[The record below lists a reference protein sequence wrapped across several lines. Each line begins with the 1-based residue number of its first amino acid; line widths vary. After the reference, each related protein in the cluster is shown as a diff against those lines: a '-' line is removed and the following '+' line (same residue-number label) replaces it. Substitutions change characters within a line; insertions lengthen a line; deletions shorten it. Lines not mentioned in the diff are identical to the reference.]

1 MQSSLMAAG
10 RRRQLISATLTAI
23 HQYGMADAT
32 IARIARLAG
41 VSTGIIS
48 HYFGDKAGLMEATM
62 RHLLQQ
68 LGEAVAERRRQ
79 IPAEDVAGHVN
90 AIIDGNFDSSQ
101 TNVAAMRAWLEFW
114 AASMHQPSLRRLQRV
129 NERRLYANL
138 CHQFRK
144 VMPADQ
150 ARDAARSVAALID
163 GLWLRGALT
172 PAGIDIEACRRLA
185 RDNARAWLGQH
196 VPQDFRT

>member
-1 MQSSLMAAG
+1 MQPSPMASG
-10 RRRQLISATLTAI
+10 RRRQLIRATLTAI

-41 VSTGIIS
+41 VSSGIIS

-62 RHLLQQ
+62 RYLLQQ
-68 LGEAVAERRRQ
+68 LGDAVAERRRK
-79 IPAEDVAGHVN
+79 IPPEDVAGHVD

-114 AASMHQPSLRRLQRV
+114 AASMHQPALRRLQRV

-138 CHQFRK
+138 CHQFRQ
-144 VMPADQ
+144 VLPANQ
-150 ARDAARSVAALID
+150 ARDAAQSVAALID

-172 PAGIDIEACRRLA
+172 PEGIDIEACRRLA
-185 RDNARAWLGQH
+185 RDNARAWLESHRPTG
-196 VPQDFRT
+196 T